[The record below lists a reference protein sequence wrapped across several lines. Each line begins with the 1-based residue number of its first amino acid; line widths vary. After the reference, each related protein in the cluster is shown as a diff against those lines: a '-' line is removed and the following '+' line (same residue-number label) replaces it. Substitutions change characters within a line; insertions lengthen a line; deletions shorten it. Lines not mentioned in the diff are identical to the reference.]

1 MVLRLVIRNLLIIP
15 VFLLSIFSF
24 QVSFAELVDES
35 LSDKIFMDGRIITSR
50 GETRLIKYKN
60 KLYVCW
66 YDTDIPLRVDE
77 PEFQKSK
84 LITYCFDK
92 N

>member
-1 MVLRLVIRNLLIIP
+1 MKKLLLIPI
-15 VFLLSIFSF
+15 LFSSLF
-24 QVSFAELVDES
+24 SSQVSWAELVDES
-35 LSDKIFMDGRIITSR
+35 LSDKIFMDGRIITSQ
-50 GETRLIKYKN
+50 GDSRLIKYKN

-66 YDTDIPLRVDE
+66 YDTDNPLSVDK

-84 LITYCFDK
+84 LITYCWDK